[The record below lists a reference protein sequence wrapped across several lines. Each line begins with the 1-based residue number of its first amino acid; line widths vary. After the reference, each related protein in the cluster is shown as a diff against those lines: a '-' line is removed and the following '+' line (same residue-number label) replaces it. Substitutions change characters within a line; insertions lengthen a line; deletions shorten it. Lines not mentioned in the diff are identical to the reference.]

1 LKTPPLSLVLD
12 TNCVL
17 DLLLFQDA
25 NCQPIAHWLGSHQAQ
40 ILVTSAML
48 EELRRVL
55 TYADFALSAAQQQS
69 IWARYVAMSVLLTP
83 AEMPP
88 LPPSLPRCR
97 DPDDQ
102 GFIDL
107 AAALAATAPGAP
119 TKPGSVL
126 LISRDK
132 AVLRLRRALQRVVV
146 TLLAPAELDA
156 YWLAYQTLRQ
166 HSATISP

>member
-1 LKTPPLSLVLD
+1 MLVLD

-25 NCQPIAHWLGSHQAQ
+25 SCQPIAHWLGTGQAQ
-40 ILVTSAML
+40 IMVTSAML
-48 EELRRVL
+48 EELQRVL
-55 TYADFALSAAQQQS
+55 GYADFALSAAQQQS
-69 IWARYVAMSVLLTP
+69 ISARYAAMSVLLTP

-88 LPPSLPRCR
+88 LPLSLPRCR

-107 AAALAATAPGAP
+107 AAALAATAAANAAS
-119 TKPGSVL
+119 SVL

-132 AVLRLRRALQRVVV
+132 AVLRLRRAMRRLAV
-146 TLLAPAELDA
+146 TLLSPAELRTD
-156 YWLAYQTLRQ
+156 LQAYQTLRQ
-166 HSATISP
+166 HSATTSP

>member
-1 LKTPPLSLVLD
+1 MLVLD

-25 NCQPIAHWLGSHQAQ
+25 SCQPIAHWLGTGQAQ
-40 ILVTSAML
+40 IMVTSAML
-48 EELRRVL
+48 EELQRVL
-55 TYADFALSAAQQQS
+55 GYADFALSAAQQQS
-69 IWARYVAMSVLLTP
+69 ISARYAAMSVLLTP

-88 LPPSLPRCR
+88 LPLSLPRCR

-107 AAALAATAPGAP
+107 AAALAATAAANAAS
-119 TKPGSVL
+119 SVL

-132 AVLRLRRALQRVVV
+132 AVLRLRRAMRRLAV
-146 TLLAPAELDA
+146 TLLSPAELRAD
-156 YWLAYQTLRQ
+156 LQAYQTLRQ
-166 HSATISP
+166 HSATTSP